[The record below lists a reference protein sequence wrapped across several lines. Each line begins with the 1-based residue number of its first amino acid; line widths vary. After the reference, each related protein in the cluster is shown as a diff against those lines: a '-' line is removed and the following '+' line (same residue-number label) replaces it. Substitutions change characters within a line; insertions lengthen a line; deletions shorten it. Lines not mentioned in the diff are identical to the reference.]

1 MIQTTAIKMQ
11 KLFGLICIYCKISM
25 TIFQFIRPPKNPI
38 ICQHPK
44 IKVQG
49 TQSNTAYSSSQKRNP
64 YGRKQA
70 RKKIGRF
77 IISPET
83 VWNAGKF
90 WYDESCKRG
99 NRFSGFDIDRRI
111 MPLSVTSNHVID
123 LPVNVVTDQET
134 VKESKTTVRNQ
145 FLTYEKLHNMYLI
158 GEGGIGKTTALYSIM
173 KDAYREK
180 LPSKSENEKQII
192 PLFIELSKAPAEYC
206 SVYESSHSTFIRRY
220 LFMLINPSIL
230 STLFQKVLW
239 K

>member
-1 MIQTTAIKMQ
+1 MREPQDI
-11 KLFGLICIYCKISM
+11 
-25 TIFQFIRPPKNPI
+25 
-38 ICQHPK
+38 
-44 IKVQG
+44 
-49 TQSNTAYSSSQKRNP
+49 TAYSSSQKRNP

-70 RKKIGRF
+70 RKKLEDF

-134 VKESKTTVRNQ
+134 VKNQ
-145 FLTYEKLHNMYLI
+145 KPLSEIISNIEKLHNMYLI

-173 KDAYREK
+173 KGCLSGEASFEIRKRETNYPFVYR
-180 LPSKSENEKQII
+180 II
-192 PLFIELSKAPAEYC
+192 QSPGG
-206 SVYESSHSTFIRRY
+206 
-220 LFMLINPSIL
+220 
-230 STLFQKVLW
+230 VLQCL
-239 K
+239 